1 MIVVRTPLR
10 VSFLGGG
17 TDFADFFDHHK
28 GMVLSTAIDK
38 YIYVIIKQRFDEEI
52 YINYSRKEIVDNI
65 EDIQHELVRE
75 AMRIT
80 GVDRGVEI
88 TTLADVPSTGTGLGS
103 SSSVTVGLLQAL
115 YSYKGQ
121 LVTAETLAKNACDIE
136 IEICKKPIGMQ
147 DQYISAYG
155 GLREISFDKDN
166 SIVVSDL
173 LLDPEVKRRLNR
185 NLMLFY
191 TNVSRPSE
199 SILTEQKMN
208 IDNSTDTLIELSK
221 LAKEGRNLLKSGD
234 LDSFGEML
242 HKGWELKQGLASG
255 VSNSVINDLYNAT
268 REVGVIGGKIAGA
281 GGGGFLLLYAPLG
294 IQDDVRSVLSNLREL
309 PFVFEPDGSKVVFNL
324 GR

>member
-1 MIVVRTPLR
+1 
-10 VSFLGGG
+10 
-17 TDFADFFDHHK
+17 
-28 GMVLSTAIDK
+28 
-38 YIYVIIKQRFDEEI
+38 
-52 YINYSRKEIVDNI
+52 
-65 EDIQHELVRE
+65 
-75 AMRIT
+75 MRIT